1 MPSRPAANF
10 DPLARCYAPLER
22 LSFGSALSRR
32 RTRFLGDPRLA
43 GTTHALVLGDGDGRF
58 TAALLERYPSLRV
71 TALDSSAAMLA
82 ALERRVA
89 LRTPRARLELHC
101 ADIRT
106 WLPPRA
112 GYDLVATHFFF
123 DCFTSDEVQAMV
135 ERIGPALAPNA
146 LWLVSDFAIPPR
158 GVASLLARLLVSA
171 LYFAFRILTGLT
183 VSSLPRYTSALN
195 AAGFSCQDEE
205 AALGGALRAELWA
218 R

>member
-1 MPSRPAANF
+1 MSSRPAANF
-10 DPLARCYAPLER
+10 DPLARCYAPLEW

-112 GYDLVATHFFF
+112 GYDLVATHRAEPWV
-123 DCFTSDEVQAMV
+123 DGAALRRAAAQPSASVPDR
-135 ERIGPALAPNA
+135 ERAARRCGGLRA
-146 LWLVSDFAIPPR
+146 
-158 GVASLLARLLVSA
+158 ASL
-171 LYFAFRILTGLT
+171 
-183 VSSLPRYTSALN
+183 
-195 AAGFSCQDEE
+195 D
-205 AALGGALRAELWA
+205 
-218 R
+218 